1 MRFRAATDNGCV
13 SFPNPV
19 SSVHDRLRH
28 RAASELRSRT
38 AGDDPVGR
46 ARSIWGTPGERW
58 FTADDPIWRVHANAS
73 MFLGGVRALLLQ
85 ALHPVAM
92 AGVAQNST
100 YREDPWGRLQQISG
114 FISMTTYGSVADAER
129 LMARV
134 SKVHTRISGVAP
146 NGRAY
151 RADDP
156 DLLLWVHCAEIDS
169 FLDAYRR
176 FGAATLSDA
185 DADLYVAQTARA
197 AGGIGVPTPPGS
209 VAELRAVLASYR
221 PVLDAGPDALD
232 VLEYLKHPHGLDGP
246 GRLGYAALYRGAVAS
261 LPGYALELFGLRFSS
276 ARRAVD
282 LRAGDAGVRGIRWML
297 NDPLV
302 AGDRLTHDQLT
313 SVGPA

>member
-1 MRFRAATDNGCV
+1 MRFRTAAHNGCV

-46 ARSIWGTPGERW
+46 ARSIWGTPGERR
-58 FTADDPIWRVHANAS
+58 FTAEDPIWRVHANAS

-100 YREDPWGRLQQISG
+100 YRDDPWGRLQQISG

-134 SKVHTRISGVAP
+134 SKVHSMITGVAP
-146 NGRAY
+146 NGRHYTAS
-151 RADDP
+151 DP

-176 FGAATLSDA
+176 FGHADPLDA
-185 DADLYVAQTARA
+185 DRYVAQTARA
-197 AGGIGVPTPPGS
+197 AEGIGVPAAPRS
-209 VAELRAVLASYR
+209 EAELTDVLASYR
-221 PVLDAGPDALD
+221 PLLEAGPDALD
-232 VLEYLKHPHGLDGP
+232 VLTYLRRPTGLDRTGL
-246 GRLGYAALYRGAVAS
+246 LGYAALFNGAVAS
-261 LPGYALELFGLRFSS
+261 LPDYALELFGLRFSS